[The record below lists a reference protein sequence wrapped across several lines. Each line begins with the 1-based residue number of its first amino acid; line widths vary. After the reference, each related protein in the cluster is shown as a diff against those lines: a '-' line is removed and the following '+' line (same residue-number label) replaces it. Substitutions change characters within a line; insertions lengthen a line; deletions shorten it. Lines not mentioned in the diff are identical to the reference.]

1 MFYSD
6 SQSFLNFLRILN
18 RSEVGVFARA
28 IKLESPCTVE
38 LHKIQNKVTW
48 KLRCKKLDMFCKDRC
63 QMIANLINKW

>member
-6 SQSFLNFLRILN
+6 SQLFLNFLRILN

-38 LHKIQNKVTW
+38 LHKIQNKVT
-48 KLRCKKLDMFCKDRC
+48 
-63 QMIANLINKW
+63 